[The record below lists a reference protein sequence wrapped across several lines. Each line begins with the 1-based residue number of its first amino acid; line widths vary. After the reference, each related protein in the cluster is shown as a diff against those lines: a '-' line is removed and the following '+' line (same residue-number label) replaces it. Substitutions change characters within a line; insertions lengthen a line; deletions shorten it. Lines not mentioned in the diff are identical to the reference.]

1 MQGQEP
7 TEAFGKTAGG
17 PMILLDGKKISAQ
30 RRAVLKQAV
39 FDFSLQHGRSPTL
52 AVILVGDN
60 PASQVYVRNKQLA
73 CADVGL
79 NSLKYHLEQD
89 SSQQKVLQQIQEL
102 NQNPTVDG
110 ILLQLPLPAQL
121 NAEVLIEAIDP
132 SKDVDGFTSTNLG
145 RLLTGSKKAVL
156 PCTPKGIVQ
165 LLKDYQI
172 PLQGQN
178 VVVVGR
184 SLIVGKPAGLL
195 FLQEN
200 ATVTFAHSKT
210 QDLRRHLHQADI
222 AIIAAGSVG
231 FLSAVDFKK
240 GAVLIDVGIHRV
252 QDRWMGDVNPE
263 GLQDVLSAASPVPGG
278 VGPMTITSLL
288 ENTLLLAQRRES

>member
-1 MQGQEP
+1 
-7 TEAFGKTAGG
+7 
-17 PMILLDGKKISAQ
+17 
-30 RRAVLKQAV
+30 
-39 FDFSLQHGRSPTL
+39 
-52 AVILVGDN
+52 
-60 PASQVYVRNKQLA
+60 
-73 CADVGL
+73 
-79 NSLKYHLEQD
+79 
-89 SSQQKVLQQIQEL
+89 
-102 NQNPTVDG
+102 
-110 ILLQLPLPAQL
+110 
-121 NAEVLIEAIDP
+121 
-132 SKDVDGFTSTNLG
+132 LG
-145 RLLTGSKKAVL
+145 RLLTGSKKTVL

-172 PLQGQN
+172 PLQGQH

-210 QDLRRHLHQADI
+210 QDLRHHLQQADI

-231 FLSAVDFKK
+231 FLSAADFKK

-263 GLQDVLSAASPVPGG
+263 GLQDILSAASPVPGG